1 MREYNVSLN
10 SIMNESG
17 KLAESGSN
25 LTDLSA
31 ANVTSYFYELTKLG
45 KIIE

>member
-1 MREYNVSLN
+1 
-10 SIMNESG
+10 MNESG

-31 ANVTSYFYELTKLG
+31 ANVFLYFYTSTKVG
-45 KIIE
+45 EIIE

>member
-1 MREYNVSLN
+1 MREYKISLN

-25 LTDLSA
+25 LTDLLA
-31 ANVTSYFYELTKLG
+31 ANISSYFYKSTKAG
-45 KIIE
+45 EKIG